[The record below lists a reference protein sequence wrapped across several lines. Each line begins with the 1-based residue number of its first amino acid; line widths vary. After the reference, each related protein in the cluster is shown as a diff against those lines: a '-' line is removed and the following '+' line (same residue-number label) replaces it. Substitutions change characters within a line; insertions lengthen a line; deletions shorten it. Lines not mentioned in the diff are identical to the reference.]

1 MAGPDTARD
10 LVDVR
15 AALDRAGDRFFD
27 LVLSA
32 PDAGRPV
39 PGSEWTVGDVA
50 AHVALGTEAYAGFA
64 YGAREPFVDV
74 SDIAGGS
81 LTRSS
86 AGRLHDEPDRDLGAL
101 VVRAR
106 AALTSLLDSI
116 EGRAGDEPVVWNGHE
131 IALDAMVGLGLAE
144 YLLHGRDVA
153 VALHRPWPISP
164 DDARLVLVSALP
176 ILPLLVNPA
185 TTRAVKATYDL
196 RVRGGDR
203 VTIAI
208 DDGHMSVGPPRRS
221 VDCHVSAEPVA
232 LLLVAYGRRT
242 QWIPVLT
249 GKLVAWGRKPW
260 LGLRLVKY
268 LVTP

>member
-1 MAGPDTARD
+1 MRVPDTAD
-10 LVDVR
+10 LASVR
-15 AALDRAGDRFFD
+15 AALGRAGDRFFD

-32 PDAGRPV
+32 PDASQPV
-39 PGSEWTVGDVA
+39 PDMDWNVGDVA
-50 AHVALGTEAYAGFA
+50 AHVALGTEAYVGYAQGVD
-64 YGAREPFVDV
+64 EPFVDV

-86 AGRLHDEPDRDLGAL
+86 AVRLSDEPERDLGTL
-101 VVRAR
+101 TTRAR
-106 AALTSLLDSI
+106 AALTALFDSI

-131 IALDAMVGLGLAE
+131 ITLDAMIGLALAE
-144 YLLHGRDVA
+144 YLLHGRDLA
-153 VALHRPWPISP
+153 VALGQPWPISP
-164 DDARLVLVSALP
+164 DDARLILISALP
-176 ILPLLVNPA
+176 ILPLLVNPT
-185 TTRAVKATYDL
+185 TTRAVTASYDL
-196 RVRGGDR
+196 RVRGGTR

-208 DDGHMSVGPPRRS
+208 DDGHMTVGPPRQS
-221 VDCHVSAEPVA
+221 VDCHVSADPAA

-242 QWIPVLT
+242 QWIPVLS